1 MIVELLTEPE
11 TIEVLLS
18 SRRRRTLRLNTRRVL
33 EELKQVA
40 SVVYHFPLDL
50 DKDSIEQ
57 ISEHVSHLEDWVV
70 RKPLTGDD
78 LEQAVAYVT
87 LFSVLQERLLLFY
100 SEKEN
105 RELRDRFHEHG
116 LHGMYRIPD
125 NLPDV
130 DCESSC
136 IVCYDKP
143 RELNVSSKCE
153 HECVLCMSCAQRL
166 DTCPLCRAESEVGY
180 V

>member
-1 MIVELLTEPE
+1 MIINLLTEPE

-18 SRRRRTLRLNTRRVL
+18 NRRLRTLRLNTRRVL
-33 EELKQVA
+33 EELKQVN
-40 SVVYHFPLDL
+40 SIVYHFPLDL
-50 DKDSIEQ
+50 DKNSIEQ
-57 ISEHVSHLEDWVV
+57 ISEHVSYLEDWAV

-78 LEQAVAYVT
+78 LKQAVAYVT
-87 LFSVLQERLLLFY
+87 LFSALQERILLFY
-100 SEKEN
+100 SEEEN

-136 IVCYDKP
+136 IVCCDTPK
-143 RELNVSSKCE
+143 ELNVSSKCE

-166 DTCPLCRAESEVGY
+166 DTCPLCRAESEVGCI
-180 V
+180 